1 MQDTIS
7 IDIGIREIRQLTG
20 IIKDK
25 YGIDYTEFAL
35 TSFKRRVEGFLTSK
49 KISMDTLIMKL
60 ESKEYLEHFIGRIAV
75 SATELFRDPTFWI
88 LLKNNHLANLVKEFG
103 KVRIWLP
110 LCASGEELYSLII
123 LLKESGWTGNTEI
136 YVSSM
141 SNENLEYIQQGQME
155 YEKLEITTK
164 NYSRFQG
171 SGQLT
176 DYFKIANNTITFDK
190 SLLSHTQFF
199 KDGVEFN
206 HDIPHINLI
215 LFRNQLIY
223 FTPTLQY
230 KVLDRLHGKL
240 AVKGILVLGI
250 LEEIEMSVNNK
261 YMLLNKSE
269 SVYQR
274 KM

>member
-1 MQDTIS
+1 MQDSIS

-25 YGIDYTEFAL
+25 YGVDYTEYAL
-35 TSFKRRVEGFLTSK
+35 SSFKRRVEGFLTSK

-60 ESKEYLEHFIGRIAV
+60 ESKEYLDHFVGRIAV
-75 SATELFRDPTFWI
+75 GATELFRDPTFWI
-88 LLKNNHLANLVKEFG
+88 LLKNNHLAKLINEQPKVK
-103 KVRIWLP
+103 IWLP

-123 LLKESGWTGNTEI
+123 LLKESRWIGNTEI
-136 YVSSM
+136 FVSCM
-141 SNENLEYIQQGQME
+141 SNENLEYIKQGRME
-155 YEKLEITTK
+155 YEKFEISTK

-176 DYFKIANNTITFDK
+176 DYFKISNNTITFDR
-190 SLLSHTQFF
+190 SLLSQIQFF
-199 KDGVEFN
+199 KDGPDFN
-206 HDIPHINLI
+206 HDIPYIHLI
-215 LFRNQLIY
+215 LLRNQLIY

-230 KVLDRLHGKL
+230 KVLDKLHGKL
-240 AVKGILVLGI
+240 AARGILALGI
-250 LEEIEMSVNNK
+250 LEEIELNTTNK
-261 YMLLNKSE
+261 YSLLNKSE